1 MMRVLAP
8 PDSTADVVAAL
19 DSMGGHLRHHH
30 PRRGVRGSGG
40 GHIGDYDRGM
50 SALWVLLVNIVML
63 FVGGVVTLVVQR
75 ALVRRRA

>member
-1 MMRVLAP
+1 MAF
-8 PDSTADVVAAL
+8 AGVAA
-19 DSMGGHLRHHH
+19 G
-30 PRRGVRGSGG
+30 
-40 GHIGDYDRGM
+40 IGDYDRGM